1 MRRRTFL
8 AAGASFAA
16 GLAAPALAQS
26 KTSVL
31 KFVPEA
37 DLTVVDPVFT
47 TAYVTR
53 NHALLIWDQLYGL
66 DANLQPQ
73 PQMVAGHTVED
84 DGKRW
89 TFTLR
94 PGLRFHDGEPV
105 RGRDCVASI
114 KRWAERNAEGGLLMS
129 RVAEISAPADDRFVI
144 RLEKP
149 FAGIL
154 NALARLGPPALLI
167 MPERLALTPSTE
179 QIKEIVGSGPYRWNA
194 AERVVGART
203 VYDRNADYVPRP
215 DGKASWA
222 AGPKV
227 PNIDRIEWL
236 VMPDS
241 GTALNALRSG
251 EVDWWENPP
260 NDLLPIL
267 AESPRV
273 AIRRSS
279 PLGLMGTGVFNHLH
293 APFNNPAIRRVVLEA
308 FSQED
313 CMAAAAGDPKLW
325 RAGVGV
331 FPPDTPMANDAGLE
345 AITKPRNLAASR
357 KALQAAGYKGE
368 RVVLMAPSDNPNL
381 MAIGEVAN
389 DVLRKLGMDVDYVV
403 TDWGTLVQRRAN
415 KGAPSAGGWSMF
427 NTTWNGM
434 DLANPGVSQML
445 RASGTQTYFGWPDIP
460 ELEKLRLAWIDSPDE
475 AERKKLARDIQAVAL
490 REAVYIPTGQ
500 FFNHT
505 AYSKRL
511 VDIPEGISAFWG
523 ARFV

>member
-1 MRRRTFL
+1 MAVAVPTGAANCVFAPDRKQPIDAGGDNAREGRRGSCCLTGTSGRRAQLCGLLKCTDMMRSSASTAGISRIL
-8 AAGASFAA
+8 AALKRCISEAS
-16 GLAAPALAQS
+16 
-26 KTSVL
+26 K
-31 KFVPEA
+31 
-37 DLTVVDPVFT
+37 
-47 TAYVTR
+47 
-53 NHALLIWDQLYGL
+53 
-66 DANLQPQ
+66 
-73 PQMVAGHTVED
+73 
-84 DGKRW
+84 
-89 TFTLR
+89 
-94 PGLRFHDGEPV
+94 
-105 RGRDCVASI
+105 
-114 KRWAERNAEGGLLMS
+114 
-129 RVAEISAPADDRFVI
+129 
-144 RLEKP
+144 
-149 FAGIL
+149 
-154 NALARLGPPALLI
+154 
-167 MPERLALTPSTE
+167 
-179 QIKEIVGSGPYRWNA
+179 
-194 AERVVGART
+194 
-203 VYDRNADYVPRP
+203 
-215 DGKASWA
+215 
-222 AGPKV
+222 
-227 PNIDRIEWL
+227 
-236 VMPDS
+236 
-241 GTALNALRSG
+241 
-251 EVDWWENPP
+251 
-260 NDLLPIL
+260 
-267 AESPRV
+267 
-273 AIRRSS
+273 RSS
-279 PLGLMGTGVFNHLH
+279 AMSAQATGTGVFNHLH

-345 AITKPRNLAASR
+345 AITKPRDLAASR

-523 ARFV
+523 TRFA